1 MDSTEDERLRRIVDS
16 LPSLIGYWDRDSRNV
31 FANHAYR
38 EYFGRS
44 PEQIRG
50 IHIKELLGDTLYE
63 ANLPFIEG
71 VLAGDEQVFDRTLTD
86 VHGRFRYTQASY
98 LPDFVGGDVVGFFVQ
113 VADVSERV
121 VAEKQRD
128 DAIRLFEIAM
138 DNAPIGK
145 AVLTVNGKWLRVNR
159 ALCDLT
165 GYSAAELEGMSFRD
179 INHPADL
186 SDADSALAALVT
198 GASEKVSSVK
208 RYVRKDGS
216 TVWVHRTAVLVPGE
230 QYGVDDVVI
239 AQIQDITAQ
248 RAAEEE
254 LARLA
259 VTDALTGL
267 ANRHALMQRMQTEQ
281 SESRALRVLFVD
293 LDKFKE
299 VNDAFGHAAGDVIL
313 VEVAKRLTEA
323 VGNSGLACR
332 IGGDE
337 FVVLVFRN
345 ELEMS
350 DLADAITRAVDG
362 AYAVDE
368 KRVSLSASVGWSC
381 GEGDPDLILAQADR
395 RMYRAKAASSSNRR
409 HVDGS
414 GPT

>member
-1 MDSTEDERLRRIVDS
+1 MNPTEDERLRRIVDS
-16 LPSLIGYWDRDSRNV
+16 LPSLIGYWDRDLINV

-50 IHIKELLGDTLYE
+50 IHIRELLGEVVYE
-63 ANLPFIEG
+63 ANYPFIEA
-71 VLAGDEQVFDRTLTD
+71 VLAGREQVFDRTLTD
-86 VHGRFRYTQASY
+86 VHGRVRYTQASY
-98 LPDFVGGDVVGFFVQ
+98 IPDIVEGEVVGFFVQ

-128 DAIRLFEIAM
+128 EAVRLFEIAM

-145 AVLTVNGKWLRVNR
+145 AVLTATGKWLRVNR

-165 GYSAAELEGMSFRD
+165 GYSAAELQKMSFRD

-186 SDADSALAALVT
+186 SDADSDLAALVT
-198 GASEKVSSVK
+198 GAADKVSSVK

-216 TVWVHRTAVLVPGE
+216 TVWVHRTAVLVPGD
-230 QYGVDDVVI
+230 QYGFDDVVI

-248 RAAEEE
+248 RVAEEE

-267 ANRHALMQRMQTEQ
+267 ANRHALKQRMQAEQ
-281 SESRALRVLFVD
+281 SEGRELRVLFVD
-293 LDKFKE
+293 LDRFKD
-299 VNDAFGHAAGDVIL
+299 VNDMFGHAVGDVIL
-313 VEVAKRLTEA
+313 VEVAQRLSAA
-323 VGNSGLACR
+323 VGDSGLACR

-345 ELEMS
+345 EQKMS
-350 DLADAITRAVDG
+350 DIADTVARSVDGLYAVDG
-362 AYAVDE
+362 R
-368 KRVSLSASVGWSC
+368 RVSLSASVGWSC

-409 HVDGS
+409 AGT
-414 GPT
+414 G